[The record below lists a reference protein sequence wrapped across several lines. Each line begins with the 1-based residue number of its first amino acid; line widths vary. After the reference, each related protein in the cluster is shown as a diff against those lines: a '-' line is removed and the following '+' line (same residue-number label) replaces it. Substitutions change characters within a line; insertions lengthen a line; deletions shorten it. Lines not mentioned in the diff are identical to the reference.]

1 VADALA
7 DPLDW
12 WHSQAAA
19 IAWDRVPKT
28 TFTGTMDDPHWFP
41 DGRLNVTVSCLDR
54 NASSHPHAIAYEFV
68 GEDGS
73 ERTITY
79 AQLLAR
85 VCQLANALRLDGVVG
100 GDRVCIYMPLSIEGI
115 VAMLAC
121 ARIGAIHSVVYAGLG
136 ATALCDRVDD
146 AGATVMIVGDVTYRR
161 GKAIDLKSI
170 VDDAVTRL
178 PQIRRVIVWRRE
190 AGTLVDD
197 REVDFEAY
205 CDQQPATCAPVIVD
219 AEHPLFIS
227 IPAARRGSR
236 RASCCRMAG
245 TWSVAARCCA

>member
-1 VADALA
+1 MTAFIEGLLSGGEAYAPPAATFNWFGIPDHDEWVADALA

-161 GKAIDLKSI
+161 GKAVERGL
-170 VDDAVTRL
+170 
-178 PQIRRVIVWRRE
+178 
-190 AGTLVDD
+190 D
-197 REVDFEAY
+197 RWCIFDYRAN
-205 CDQQPATCAPVIVD
+205 
-219 AEHPLFIS
+219 
-227 IPAARRGSR
+227 AADECER
-236 RASCCRMAG
+236 
-245 TWSVAARCCA
+245 